1 MQRKVTELMY
11 GWIHITC
18 VIRKSTLFFLL
29 FMFQITPVHVGF
41 LPLKF
46 AGGAGSEVGC
56 VQ

>member
-41 LPLKF
+41 LPPKF